1 MKETVY
7 RLIHYVVSVYFFLCQ
22 QSTVKPQSTARHLRL
37 KALAFASIS
46 ISSSSLS

>member
-7 RLIHYVVSVYFFLCQ
+7 RLIHYVVSVYFFLF
-22 QSTVKPQSTARHLRL
+22 KQSTARHLRL